1 MSALSDSTTRTDS
14 PRPTLSPGFF
24 SHSTILPSVMVE
36 ERAGMKI
43 SWVANGGLPLN

>member
-1 MSALSDSTTRTDS
+1 L
-14 PRPTLSPGFF
+14 

-43 SWVANGGLPLN
+43 SWVAINQCPSAF